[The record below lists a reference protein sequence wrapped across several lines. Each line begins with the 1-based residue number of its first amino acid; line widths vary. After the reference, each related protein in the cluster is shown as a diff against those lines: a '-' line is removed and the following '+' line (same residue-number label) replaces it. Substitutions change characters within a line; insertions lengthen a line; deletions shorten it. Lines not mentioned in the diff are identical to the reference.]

1 MSRRNP
7 EPDRD
12 NPEWT
17 EADFARARPPSALS
31 PELLAQF
38 PRTKRGRGPQKAP
51 TKVQVAVRLSPDI
64 VDRLKAGGP
73 GWHRRMD
80 DLLRQAL
87 GL

>member
-1 MSRRNP
+1 MSRREP
-7 EPDRD
+7 ETDHD

-17 EADFARARPPSALS
+17 DADFARARPPSDMP
-31 PELLAQF
+31 PEILAQF
-38 PRTKRGRGPQKAP
+38 PRTKRGRGPQKAR
-51 TKVQVAVRLSPDI
+51 TKVQVAVRLSPDV

-87 GL
+87 DL